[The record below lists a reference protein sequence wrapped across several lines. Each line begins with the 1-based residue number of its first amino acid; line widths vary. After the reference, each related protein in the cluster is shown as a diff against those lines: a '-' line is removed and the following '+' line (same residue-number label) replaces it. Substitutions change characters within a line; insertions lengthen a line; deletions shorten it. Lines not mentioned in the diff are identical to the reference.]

1 MRTKGPQHDDTKQ
14 AILDVARKL
23 VIKDGPAGLS
33 LRKVAR
39 AAGFSAPSLYEYFD
53 SKQALVDAIAAEIA
67 ASLRAALARA
77 ADSHRDP
84 RGRLV
89 AIGLAYVAWARRHG
103 QDFMLLFARMPS
115 KRRSL
120 AAAVPPASP
129 YQVVAAAVEDAI
141 AAGVLT
147 GGAATVEHTA
157 YALWAAAHGMAMLQ
171 LTHLAGFDA
180 PFERV
185 DRDALTALV
194 DGLSPR

>member
-1 MRTKGPQHDDTKQ
+1 MRTKGPEHDDTRQ
-14 AILDVARKL
+14 RILEIARKL

-67 ASLRAALARA
+67 MSLRAALARA
-77 ADSHRDP
+77 ADSVRDP
-84 RGRLV
+84 RSRLV
-89 AIGLAYVAWARRHG
+89 GIGLAYVAWARRHA

-120 AAAVPPASP
+120 ATAVPPASP
-129 YQVVAAAVEDAI
+129 FQVVAAAVEDAI
-141 AAGVLT
+141 AAGVIT
-147 GGAATVEHTA
+147 GGAAMVEHA
-157 YALWAAAHGMAMLQ
+157 SYALWAAAHGMAMLQ
-171 LTHLAGFDA
+171 LTHLAGFEA

-185 DRDALTALV
+185 DHDTLVALV